1 MRNLRGLEWVVM
13 CRFGAVWGGDWHL
26 WSKPGRGTGQGIN
39 WRGTRLGAHA
49 GRTYKRFDAIDVA
62 GPTRNKLEGHRP
74 RCPFGSYVQTFHGC
88 DVAGRDTGTEAGA
101 PPGQKYKRFSLHSGR
116 WTRSVVLSGY
126 GPTIAGYQS
135 KCHKAAQHAQQKR
148 QHV

>member
-1 MRNLRGLEWVVM
+1 MRVMSRVGIRAPASVPIWVVRTNVSM
-13 CRFGAVWGGDWHL
+13 RLIFRVYET
-26 WSKPGRGTGQGIN
+26 GTEA
-39 WRGTRLGAHA
+39 GAHA
-49 GRTYKRFDAIDVA
+49 GRTYKRFDAMDVA
-62 GPTRNKLEGHRP
+62 G
-74 RCPFGSYVQTFHGC
+74 S
-88 DVAGRDTGTEAGA
+88 DTGTEAGA